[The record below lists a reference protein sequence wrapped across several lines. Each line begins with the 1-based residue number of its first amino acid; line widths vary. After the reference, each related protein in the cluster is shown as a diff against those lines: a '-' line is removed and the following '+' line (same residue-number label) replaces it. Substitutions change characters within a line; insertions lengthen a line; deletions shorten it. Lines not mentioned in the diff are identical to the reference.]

1 MIKAKD
7 IASWCSLSPAAICL
21 KRQSISFPVNV
32 SWELNSCLYNNFK
45 IIWQFIPCPFLLL
58 YISGGEKSTR
68 GICIYIVSSKE
79 MDLSKKE
86 KVLKSILFQ
95 FDLRHEETGNC
106 KVYLSQIDECIY
118 LKWKIYLCYKVN
130 LISSFSD
137 MRGKRRSLSR
147 RTRDSDFCIV
157 PSFAVY
163 WVTQVFLFS

>member
-1 MIKAKD
+1 MLF
-7 IASWCSLSPAAICL
+7 SLYS
-21 KRQSISFPVNV
+21 
-32 SWELNSCLYNNFK
+32 NFK
-45 IIWQFIPCPFLLL
+45 IICPISFPPSK
-58 YISGGEKSTR
+58 YIWWEAQEE
-68 GICIYIVSSKE
+68 YV
-79 MDLSKKE
+79 
-86 KVLKSILFQ
+86 SILYLQRRWIWARRKTCWNQ
-95 FDLRHEETGNC
+95 FDFNLISDMRGEVENC